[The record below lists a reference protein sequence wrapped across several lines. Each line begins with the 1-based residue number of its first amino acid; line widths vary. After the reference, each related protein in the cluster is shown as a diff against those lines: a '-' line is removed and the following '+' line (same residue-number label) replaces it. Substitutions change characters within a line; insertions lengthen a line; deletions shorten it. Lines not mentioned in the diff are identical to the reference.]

1 MQSIFQQL
9 KNAGKGNLNGG
20 FIRRWPTSPKVAF
33 FGPPNVFLDELAQ
46 RYVKRLQK
54 STYRIISLIS
64 YQSTNFSFLLT

>member
-46 RYVKRLQK
+46 RYVTSQ
-54 STYRIISLIS
+54 TTN
-64 YQSTNFSFLLT
+64 YQSQRSVLNYFC